1 MRLCHQPNAAI
12 DLHLP
17 AIDILSLFFPFAASV
32 SRSCF
37 QISTST
43 ISQQINTQLLKKKWR
58 RWSLQRILSS
68 YQLETLSNVSL
79 VLPLITLSQS
89 TWSHFVAIFLH
100 TKTGPGFFLVA
111 VWSIIDSD
119 DFSFRDIRFPSPQKV
134 IFYIETDVCTRWI
147 DNDTLKYSHLNWK

>member
-37 QISTST
+37 QISTSA

-100 TKTGPGFFLVA
+100 TNTGPGFF
-111 VWSIIDSD
+111 
-119 DFSFRDIRFPSPQKV
+119 FSGGVINNRFRRFFVPWYSVSQSPESH
-134 IFYIETDVCTRWI
+134 FLYWNGR
-147 DNDTLKYSHLNWK
+147 LYSMNR